1 MSKEAA
7 LNTAR
12 RLVQEALDGAHRAG
26 IDPSVVVAPHC
37 AETSARQT
45 DGAEQETQQL
55 TWCGEA
61 VIIDDSTQ
69 GLFEMPEPDADPAQ
83 QPAFLV
89 TQATADLVQQD
100 FALYQPSLEAMV
112 EDWREKKALVL
123 ADHKGSGT

>member
-1 MSKEAA
+1 VSKEEA

-12 RLVQEALDGAHRAG
+12 RLVQAAVDGAHKAG

-37 AETSARQT
+37 APTDAPQA
-45 DGAEQETQQL
+45 DGAEQGTQQL

-61 VIIDDSTQ
+61 VIIDDSTE
-69 GLFEMPEPDADPAQ
+69 GLFEMPEPDADPEQ

-100 FALYQPSLEAMV
+100 FALYQPSLEAMIA
-112 EDWREKKALVL
+112 DWREKKALVL
-123 ADHKGSGT
+123 ADHKGSGA